1 MDMQVVRF
9 IVQTWKIT
17 LHHWKA
23 NISVKSISWQSLN
36 VRNRKRIN
44 NRRDQV
50 KLNILWGQALRSN
63 IPMIIITN
71 LNPPARAH
79 SNSEK
84 QDNNNNKDDYHPY
97 PQFAANSHGHNHT
110 RYSKGDVG
118 FGDLGAN
125 QNQHSVSWK
134 GPRVFII
141 CLQTRMIHQLCYG
154 CYCWLWERFFS

>member
-1 MDMQVVRF
+1 MRPG
-9 IVQTWKIT
+9 IKIKYSYDNYYQ
-17 LHHWKA
+17 LEPNKNGFA
-23 NISVKSISWQSLN
+23 
-36 VRNRKRIN
+36 
-44 NRRDQV
+44 
-50 KLNILWGQALRSN
+50 
-63 IPMIIITN
+63 
-71 LNPPARAH
+71 PPARAH

-84 QDNNNNKDDYHPY
+84 QDNNNKDDYHPY